1 MSSRVFLFIDV
12 DGYCVGGV
20 DQRRVVS
27 AVAEGFRAR
36 ELGWASYSDGH
47 HAAGAVY
54 FRDIS
59 VVSSMAA
66 ASADPTVQYARR
78 LHGLPLD
85 PDEKTF
91 AGDHL
96 VVCATRLLEV
106 IRGLV
111 LSISSRMGR
120 EVVLVH
126 KGGHEGYW
134 ASQVLPDVAV
144 IDLGQHG
151 CPRVD
156 ALAKEAPGAVA
167 AEAAACGCRFHADTK
182 RRQVVHCP
190 QLEIRLLAGWV
201 AAADE
206 TRLASTSQA
215 STSQA
220 STSEASLAASE
231 PGRQAAPAQ

>member
-1 MSSRVFLFIDV
+1 MASRVFLFVDV

-27 AVAEGFRAR
+27 AAAEGFRAR

-54 FRDIS
+54 FRDIN
-59 VVSSMAA
+59 VVSSMSAA
-66 ASADPTVQYARR
+66 GADPSVQYARR

-85 PDEKTF
+85 PDENTF
-91 AGDHL
+91 GADGGRI
-96 VVCATRLLEV
+96 VVCASRLLEV

-111 LSISSRMGR
+111 LSVSKNTGR
-120 EVVLVH
+120 EVVVVH

-156 ALAKEAPGAVA
+156 ALAKAAPD
-167 AEAAACGCRFHADTK
+167 AAACGCEFHAAAK
-182 RRQVVHCP
+182 RRHVVHCP
-190 QLEIRLLAGWV
+190 QLEIHFLAGWI
-201 AAADE
+201 ATADE
-206 TRLASTSQA
+206 ARLAG
-215 STSQA
+215 
-220 STSEASLAASE
+220 
-231 PGRQAAPAQ
+231 PAPRE